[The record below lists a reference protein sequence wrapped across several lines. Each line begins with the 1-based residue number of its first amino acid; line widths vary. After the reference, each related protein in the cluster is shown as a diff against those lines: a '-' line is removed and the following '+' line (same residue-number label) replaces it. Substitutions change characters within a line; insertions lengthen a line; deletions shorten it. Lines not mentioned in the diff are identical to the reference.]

1 MQFAEVSQMISGEL
15 KSFDQGPFQEP
26 SSEFHLQR
34 SPFMI
39 LRHLPF
45 EIPYL
50 ARGQS
55 LVPASPGGKF

>member
-39 LRHLPF
+39 LERLP
-45 EIPYL
+45 I
-50 ARGQS
+50 
-55 LVPASPGGKF
+55 